1 MASIAWKDVKFLFF
15 SLSLHA
21 KAIKNAIDQ
30 IYSTFLPKGNHP
42 FVYMSL
48 QIEPENV
55 DVNVHPTK
63 HEVNFLYENEIVEK
77 VKAAFEIK
85 LVGSNETREL
95 YTQQLLPGASNPE
108 EDDDNQTSQGKEPK
122 TYAKDIIRADFKEQ
136 KLEKFF
142 GKSFIKELPVNT
154 QSSISPSED
163 EEQQNDSLTSSSNQK
178 SVILPVWSN
187 SDVKR
192 KWVDIPFH
200 FFHVSWQKIL
210 KYFVFFNVDK
220 QS

>member
-1 MASIAWKDVKFLFF
+1 MFYFPFF
-15 SLSLHA
+15 SLN

-30 IYSTFLPKGNHP
+30 VYLTFLPKGNHP
-42 FVYMSL
+42 FIYMSL

-63 HEVNFLYENEIVEK
+63 HEVNFLYENEIVDK
-77 VKAAFEIK
+77 IKAAFEIK

-108 EDDDNQTSQGKEPK
+108 EAVDNNQTLQGREPK

-142 GKSFIKELPVNT
+142 GKSFIKESPSDIQNA
-154 QSSISPSED
+154 IAPSED
-163 EEQQNDSLTSSSNQK
+163 EEQQSDSRTSSSNQK
-178 SVILPVWSN
+178 SIILPVRSN

-192 KWVDIPFH
+192 KWVGIAFVFH
-200 FFHVSWQKIL
+200 FCAKIL
-210 KYFVFFNVDK
+210 TWYSFNLDK
-220 QS
+220 PS